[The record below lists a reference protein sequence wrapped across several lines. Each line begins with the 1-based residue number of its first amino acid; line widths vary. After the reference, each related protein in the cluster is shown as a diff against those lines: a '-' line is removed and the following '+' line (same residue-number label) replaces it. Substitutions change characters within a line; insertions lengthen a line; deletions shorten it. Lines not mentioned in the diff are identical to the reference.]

1 LRYFR
6 DLSHVD
12 IPQIFLLEGTVVQ
25 NMQDLHNPFEDI
37 GSKYGLWGMNK
48 KLSKQENEGGNAL
61 LF

>member
-1 LRYFR
+1 
-6 DLSHVD
+6 LSHVD